1 MSIRRNNKQIAG
13 NYVNYDIVFFTE
25 QVNQMKAELE
35 NLYNATKDVI
45 RLMNNPV
52 GSECIWRAS
61 TPPENYIFMEGQLV
75 SREDHIEL
83 YNWAVQN
90 NIIVNDVEW
99 EDYKKYGLYS
109 YGDGE
114 TTFRIPKMTGFYFA
128 GYDPEHHTGLGIE
141 QPDMLPDLKGII
153 DIAGTNNSSPFN
165 ASQASGV
172 FKINRKETS
181 SYSITGDTT
190 LRPDNVEN
198 IELDISQEFNVGDR
212 VQPKTIPVR
221 YIVCYR
227 DPRTEFYSQINYP
240 L

>member
-1 MSIRRNNKQIAG
+1 MSIKRNNKQIAG
-13 NYVNYDIVFFTE
+13 NYVNYDMVLFTD

-52 GSECIWRAS
+52 GSERIWR
-61 TPPENYIFMEGQLV
+61 TNIPPENYIFMDGQLV

-90 NIIVNDVEW
+90 NIIIEDVEW

-114 TTFRIPKMTGFYFA
+114 TTFRIPKMSGFYFA

-141 QPDMLPDLKGII
+141 QPDTLPNLQGTI
-153 DIAGTNNSSPFN
+153 DIAGTNDSSPFSTSK
-165 ASQASGV
+165 ATGV
-172 FKINRKETS
+172 FKINNKTTS

-190 LRPDNVEN
+190 LRQNNVDN
-198 IELDISQEFNVGDR
+198 IELDISQVHNISDR
-212 VQPKTIPVR
+212 VQPKTIPVK
-221 YIVCYR
+221 YIVCYK
-227 DPRTEFYSQINYP
+227 DPRTEFYSKINYP

>member
-1 MSIRRNNKQIAG
+1 MSIKRNNKQIAG

-25 QVNQMKAELE
+25 QVNSMKAELQ
-35 NLYNATKDVI
+35 NLYNATKNIIKTV
-45 RLMNNPV
+45 NNPV
-52 GSECIWRAS
+52 GSECIWRAN

-83 YNWAVQN
+83 YEWAIQN
-90 NIIVNDVEW
+90 NIIVNDTDWQEH
-99 EDYKKYGLYS
+99 KKYGLYS
-109 YGDGE
+109 HGDGE
-114 TTFRIPKMTGFYFA
+114 TTFRIPNMTGFYFA
-128 GYDPEHHTGLGIE
+128 GYDPDHHTGLGIQQE
-141 QPDMLPDLKGII
+141 DMLPNLKGII

-165 ASQASGV
+165 TSQASGV

-198 IELDISQEFNVGDR
+198 IELDISQAFNTGDR
-212 VQPKTIPVR
+212 VQPKTIPVK
-221 YIVCYR
+221 YIVCYK
-227 DPRTEFYSQINYP
+227 DPRTILYSNIDYP